1 MNFIN
6 HTPFYPKNH
15 EENMPFLEAIL
26 LFSVFFLP
34 GYFQQGAGFNIDR
47 MLSPG
52 FHLFTLLFS
61 LPQMLLII
69 YIINLRSNSD
79 LRSYGIVPLRETPVL
94 KVIVSY
100 VFILSIPLLLGSIQQ
115 IIGISEPVYENTG
128 IETGIEISPNFYERL
143 SEQPIL
149 IFFIA
154 VTCLIIGYFEEL
166 FFRVYLIR
174 DFAVNRRAAHLT
186 IIIGSLLFAG
196 GHMYQGFTAAAGTFL
211 IGVILGY
218 RYLAHSSWH
227 EIALAH
233 ALYNFTAILLLPAAG
248 GLT

>member
-1 MNFIN
+1 MNFTN

-34 GYFQQGAGFNIDR
+34 GYFQQGAGFNIDS
-47 MLSPG
+47 MLNPG

-100 VFILSIPLLLGSIQQ
+100 IFILSIPLLLGIIQQ
-115 IIGISEPVYENTG
+115 FIGVSEPVYKNTG
-128 IETGIEISPNFYERL
+128 IEINSGFYVRL
-143 SEQPIL
+143 YEQPVL

-154 VTCLIIGYFEEL
+154 VTCLLIGYFEEL

-186 IIIGSLLFAG
+186 IIIGSLLFAA

-248 GLT
+248 ALV

>member
-1 MNFIN
+1 
-6 HTPFYPKNH
+6 
-15 EENMPFLEAIL
+15 MPFVEAIL

-34 GYFQQGAGFNIDR
+34 GYFQQEAGFNIDS
-47 MLSPG
+47 MLNPE

-79 LRSYGIVPLRETPVL
+79 LRSYGIVPLRETPIL

-100 VFILSIPLLLGSIQQ
+100 IFILSVPLLLGSIQQ
-115 IIGISEPVYENTG
+115 FIGISEPVYENTG
-128 IETGIEISPNFYERL
+128 IAISSNFYVRL

-154 VTCLIIGYFEEL
+154 VTCLLIGYFEEL

-196 GHMYQGFTAAAGTFL
+196 GHMYQGYTAAAGTFL

-248 GLT
+248 GLA

>member
-1 MNFIN
+1 MNSN
-6 HTPFYPKNH
+6 NLTPFFPKNH
-15 EENMPFLEAIL
+15 EEKRPFIEAIL

-34 GYFQQGAGFNIDR
+34 GYFQQGAGFNIDS
-47 MLSPG
+47 MLNPG

-79 LRSYGIVPLRETPVL
+79 LRSYGIVPLRETPIL

-100 VFILSIPLLLGSIQQ
+100 VFILSIPLLLALIQQ
-115 IIGISEPVYENTG
+115 FIGVSEPVYKNTG
-128 IETGIEISPNFYERL
+128 IEIGSDFYIRL

-149 IFFIA
+149 IFLIA
-154 VTCLIIGYFEEL
+154 VNCLLIGYFEEL

-196 GHMYQGFTAAAGTFL
+196 GQ
-211 IGVILGY
+211 
-218 RYLAHSSWH
+218 
-227 EIALAH
+227 
-233 ALYNFTAILLLPAAG
+233 
-248 GLT
+248 